1 MNDASQPRKAR
12 GRMVPAGILA
22 TALIALLAFA
32 PLASASPDPVAS
44 GSTTVTLNGGFTNYL
59 KTFGITVQK
68 IAPTKL
74 KGKAA
79 TLTVTGGSLDPLTG
93 LGEVT
98 LGGGLKFKAG
108 KKTAPVKGL
117 VLNTTKKALTG
128 KVAGKQMKVATVAG
142 WSFARNG
149 FGVNLTVKKLK
160 LTGSAASALNKK
172 TGYQKGKPKPF
183 IGGKLM
189 GKASSETQP
198 STVAVLPAGTASLAL
213 SPAALKKLGHVGTPP
228 FPEGSSPVAVSLAP
242 VAPTTFD
249 KATLTAGFPI
259 GGGTMGP
266 AATAGTLQTLG
277 GLTLTQD
284 LSAVTADPENVTTLT
299 MGNIWVDMATKQASV
314 EVTITNPKTPAA
326 NLGNLGRASIA
337 DINLTGATIVSD
349 PATHTVSVQNA
360 TATLQAVTAET
371 LNQVFIEGLEKAD
384 PEKFAGQEKFAAGD
398 PLGTFSFTALTQ

>member
-12 GRMVPAGILA
+12 GKMLPAGIMA
-22 TALIALLAFA
+22 TALFALLAFA
-32 PLASASPDPVAS
+32 PFASAAPDPLAS
-44 GSTTVTLNGGFTNYL
+44 GKTTITLDGKFTNYL

-68 IAPTKL
+68 DGVTKL
-74 KGKAA
+74 KGKTA
-79 TLTVTGGSLDPLTG
+79 TFTVTGGSLDPLTG

-117 VLNTTKKALTG
+117 VLNTTKKSLTG

-149 FGVNLTVKKLK
+149 FGTNLTVKKLK

-183 IGGKLM
+183 IGNKLIGKS
-189 GKASSETQP
+189 AAETQP
-198 STVAVLPAGTASLAL
+198 STVVVLPTGNATLAL
-213 SPAALKKLGHVGTPP
+213 SPSAAEKLAKVGPENPP
-228 FPEGSSPVAVSLAP
+228 ASGNHPFKVSLAP
-242 VAPTTFD
+242 VAPTSQSGLN
-249 KATLTAGFPI
+249 LTFPI

-266 AATAGTLQTLG
+266 TATAGVLQTVG

-284 LSAVTADPENVTTLT
+284 LEPAGKGVTTLT
-299 MGNIWVDMATKQASV
+299 MGNIFVDLATKQASV
-314 EVTITNPKTPAA
+314 EVSITNPKTPEA

-337 DINLTGATIVSD
+337 DLVIGSVAID
-349 PATHTVSVQNA
+349 PATRTVSVTNA
-360 TATLQAVTAET
+360 AATLQAVTAET
-371 LNQVFIEGLEKAD
+371 LNSVFIKPLEGTFGPD
-384 PEKFAGQEKFAAGD
+384 DVQFAAGD
-398 PLGTFSFTALTQ
+398 PLGVFSFTAQTQ